1 MPHNDRNGSEESL
14 IQKAIAGD
22 KHAFGR
28 LYELYADQIY
38 RYIFYRSNEGHEEAA
53 DMTELV
59 FLRAWENLPH
69 FGRRGRGG
77 YFKAWLY
84 RIAHNALID
93 HHRTKKEKVS
103 LEAVPDQPGNLPHTA
118 QLVEESEQL
127 QAVLKVLEEL
137 DSLSRQV
144 IVLRF
149 FSGLSNKETADVLG
163 ISAGNAR
170 VIQYRALKKIKSFV
184 DDEDE

>member
-1 MPHNDRNGSEESL
+1 MPHDDRNGSEELL

-28 LYELYADQIY
+28 LYELYADRIY
-38 RYIFYRSNEGHEEAA
+38 RYLFYRSDEGHEEAA

-59 FLRAWENLPH
+59 FLRAWENLSH
-69 FGRRGRGG
+69 FGKRGRGEN
-77 YFKAWLY
+77 FKAWLY

-103 LEAVPDQPGNLPHTA
+103 LETVPDQPSDIPHTA
-118 QLVEESEQL
+118 QLVEESERL
-127 QAVLKVLEEL
+127 QSILKTL
-137 DSLSRQV
+137 DNLDPLSRQV

-149 FSGLSNKETADVLG
+149 FSGLNNKETADVIG
-163 ISAGNAR
+163 ISAGNVR
-170 VIQYRALKKIKSFV
+170 VIQYRALKKIKEFM
-184 DDEDE
+184 DDKNE